1 MRAALSYFESG
12 PITAT
17 SLASMFAKVRLTWC
31 PGRRSQLRLGGRA
44 QSPGTGAEDRHERRR
59 ARPGQRSRLVA
70 DGSGRP
76 GRRGVCPE
84 PAARSACRGWPVG
97 SGLADRFS
105 DLELDCYWHEPPE
118 NRDRL
123 APIEVLG
130 GQVEAFWE
138 YDADE
143 EEWSENY

>member
-1 MRAALSYFESG
+1 MRATLSYFESG

-70 DGSGRP
+70 DGSG
-76 GRRGVCPE
+76 
-84 PAARSACRGWPVG
+84 WPVG

-138 YDADE
+138 YDAD
-143 EEWSENY
+143 